1 MQALN
6 QTITKEEL
14 LKELR
19 WHQAQDNFV
28 KGKYFSDGKGCA
40 VGSLESIAR
49 AKNIKISFDDH
60 SQYPIHLGMPVWLA
74 RLEDSIFENLPM
86 ERAKLWP
93 VEFIEAI
100 NPGSD
105 LDQAKVPFL
114 LAVQKKNIEI
124 LDSCIF
130 YAVNFPMVAG
140 AIRTSRAAVVEV
152 IRCLES
158 NLNLSTAWGAARSA
172 ARSAAESAAESAARS
187 AAWSAAYECFADELL
202 KLIRECR

>member
-172 ARSAAESAAESAARS
+172 A
-187 AAWSAAYECFADELL
+187 WSAAYECFADELL